1 MAIPVGG
8 LATGLDSE
16 SLIQQLVAVE
26 RKPVTRLET
35 RKVRFEA
42 LAAAFKDLNA
52 RLGSLKTKADA
63 LKTPATFF
71 ARSVSSSDLDVA
83 TATATAGTVRGTFT
97 LTTTALAKGSIAAA
111 GTTKEALTDGVAAA
125 DGTFRFKLGASGSE
139 VAVPVTTTTTLSDL
153 VTAINDANA
162 GVKASTVNTGTADV
176 PAWKLVLTSA
186 ATGASN
192 DIVIVEDDTTLAI
205 ANTQTA
211 VDAAFSISGL
221 GAFTR
226 PTNSFADVLE
236 GVTITLTGAGA
247 STDLSLD
254 YDTGA
259 TRSKIQALVDGYNDV
274 IRAID
279 GQMLP
284 VKAADGSVAAG
295 AFAGD
300 AIPRAIR
307 LGLASAAG
315 SIVAGSL
322 GRLAAVGITT
332 QRDGTLAVD
341 SAKLDTALAD
351 DPAAVSTLLA
361 GTSTTSGIADLL
373 ATRAEAATK
382 SVTGTIAV
390 RQDGITASIGA
401 LQKQIDQGL
410 ARLAVTE
417 RTLRARF
424 VSLEDLVAR
433 TQRTGNALLAQL
445 ANLPGAQSQ

>member
-16 SLIQQLVAVE
+16 SLIQQLMAVE
-26 RKPVTRLET
+26 RRPVTRLET

-42 LAAAFKDLNA
+42 LAAAFKDLNT

-63 LKTPATFF
+63 LTNPATFF
-71 ARSVSSSDLDVA
+71 ARSVSSSDPDVA
-83 TATATAGTVRGTFT
+83 TATATAGTVRGTFS

-111 GTTKEALTDGVAAA
+111 GTTKTALTDAVAAA
-125 DGTFRFKLGASGSE
+125 DGLFRFKLGASGAE
-139 VAVPVTTTTTLSDL
+139 KTVAVSTTTTLSDL
-153 VTAINDANA
+153 VTAVNDLNA
-162 GVKASTVNTGTADV
+162 GVKASTVNTGTAAV
-176 PAWKLVLTSA
+176 PAWKLVLTSS
-186 ATGASN
+186 ATGAAN
-192 DIVIVEDDTTLAI
+192 DIVIVQDDTTLAV
-205 ANTQTA
+205 ANTQAA

-226 PTNSFADVLE
+226 PTNSFADVID
-236 GVTITLTGAGA
+236 GVTITLTAAGGT
-247 STDLSLD
+247 TDLGVD
-254 YDTGA
+254 YDIGG
-259 TRSKIQALVDGYNDV
+259 TRAKIQALVDGYNDV

-284 VKAADGSVAAG
+284 VKAANGSVSTG

-307 LGLASAAG
+307 LGLAGAAG

-322 GRLAAVGITT
+322 GRLADVGITT
-332 QRDGTLAVD
+332 QRDGTLALD
-341 SAKLDTALAD
+341 GAKLDAALAD
-351 DPAAVSTLLA
+351 DPGAVSALLA

-401 LQKQIDQGL
+401 IQKQIDQGL
-410 ARLAVTE
+410 ARLAVSE

-424 VSLEDLVAR
+424 VALEALVDR

-445 ANLPGAQSQ
+445 DNLPGAQSR